1 MSATATRARKF
12 AGTPMAA
19 LFIVED
25 AAPAAAAVP
34 EDARGFFAPGDTEFT
49 YFDHC

>member
-1 MSATATRARKF
+1 
-12 AGTPMAA
+12 MAP

-25 AAPAAAAVP
+25 AAPSAAVVP

-49 YFDHC
+49 YFDYC